1 MRNREVASIFER
13 IADALE
19 FKGEN
24 VFKINAYRKVARVLS
39 DMAEDIETVWKEGKL
54 QSIPGIGE
62 GIAKKIN
69 EFLTTGRMKKY
80 EEAME
85 GVPEDLLSLIDVP
98 SIGPKTLKVAYDKL
112 RVRTRNDFIKV
123 LKDGSLAS
131 LQGMG
136 EKKVLNIKKGLE
148 LYEKGH
154 ERISIGDAVPVVED
168 IISYLKEKFPG
179 VQFIPCGSLRRMK
192 ETIGDIDITAGSK
205 DRKKIVD
212 AFVGMEVVSEVLSA
226 GETRASVLIPIGRR
240 SLQVDLRVVPEE
252 SYGSCIQYFTGSK
265 AHNIHLR
272 TLAIKKGVKIS
283 EYGVFKE
290 DKKIAG
296 ETEEGVYEALG
307 LSWIPPEIREDS
319 GEIESALNGTL
330 PELIGYSDVKGDLHI
345 HSNYSDGVS
354 SIYEIAK
361 KAKELGYEYICI
373 TDHSQKAKYA
383 RGLSLSKLKER
394 NEECERVEK
403 DMGIRIFKG
412 IELELSPD
420 GLDYSKEV
428 LRELDIVTLAIHQ
441 RKADYDFTNDIIS
454 AFPYIHIFAHP
465 TGRLISGRAEYKI
478 DLKTIFKEVTRN
490 DVIVEINGYPDRL
503 DLSDVNIR
511 EARKYG
517 VEFSICSDAHNKD
530 KLSQIEFGVGIARR
544 GWAEKKDVIN
554 TLPLKEFEEWLKKER
569 KGGV

>member
-112 RVRTRNDFIKV
+112 RVRTRDDFIKV
-123 LKDGSLAS
+123 LEDGSLAS

-179 VQFIPCGSLRRMK
+179 VQLIPCGSLRRMK

-226 GETRASVLIPIGRR
+226 GETRASVLIPIGKR

-330 PELIGYSDVKGDLHI
+330 PELIEYSDVKGDLHI

-354 SIYEIAK
+354 SIYEIAR
-361 KAKELGYEYICI
+361 KAKELGYKYICI

-454 AFPYIHIFAHP
+454 TFSYIHIFAHP

-517 VEFSICSDAHNKD
+517 VKFSICSDAHNKD